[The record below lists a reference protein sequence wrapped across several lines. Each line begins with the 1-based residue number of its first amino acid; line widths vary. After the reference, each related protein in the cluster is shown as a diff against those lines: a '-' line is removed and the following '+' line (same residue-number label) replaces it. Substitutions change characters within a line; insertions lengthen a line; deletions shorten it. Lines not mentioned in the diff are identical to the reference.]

1 MKKFVCIMVLTS
13 LGLGAFS
20 QTDSVKTDSVKM
32 RSTLSELNEVNP
44 SKKYIPI
51 SQYWKEHN
59 IFQHLDVSVTLGTTG
74 IGFDVASPV
83 TEWAQLRLGY
93 EFMPRFTKR
102 MPFEMTINGQPARS
116 YDEDGNR
123 QETRFDKLRD
133 FMYSFTGFDI
143 DDHVDM
149 IGKPTLNNFKFLV
162 DVFPFKENKHWHFT
176 AGFYWGASKFAEAVN
191 STEAM
196 VSLVS
201 AGIYNKMYT
210 SAINGDPLITFD
222 PNQFPTLSGVGIEMP
237 PQVRQKFIDY
247 GDMGFAVGYFSHDIT
262 DADGNVL
269 VSKMMVDSKGNT
281 VQRPYIVEPD
291 EDGMVR
297 ATATSNSFKPY
308 LGFGYGGNLLKKRDD
323 WKFSFDCGA
332 MFWGG
337 TPNLVVYHGLKL
349 PDGTYR
355 DVSLTEDV
363 ENIDGKVGTYVDLF
377 KAFKVYP
384 VLSLR
389 VTKRIF

>member
-1 MKKFVCIMVLTS
+1 MLVLAS
-13 LGLGAFS
+13 LELSAFA
-20 QTDSVKTDSVKM
+20 QTDNVTTTS
-32 RSTLSELNEVNP
+32 STLRELEKVN
-44 SKKYIPI
+44 SSSNYIPV
-51 SQYWKEHN
+51 SQYWKEHD
-59 IFQHLDVSVTLGTTG
+59 IFQHLDVSVIVGTAG
-74 IGFDVASPV
+74 IGIDLATPV

-102 MPFEMTINGQPARS
+102 MSFEMTINGQPARS

-123 QETRFDKLRD
+123 QETRFDKLKE
-133 FMYSFTGFDI
+133 FMYSFTGYDI
-143 DDHVDM
+143 EDHVDM

-162 DVFPFKENKHWHFT
+162 DVFPFKNNKHWHFT
-176 AGFYWGASKFAEAVN
+176 AGFYWGSSKFAEAVN

-210 SAINGDPLITFD
+210 SAKNGDPLITFD
-222 PNQFPTLSGVGIEMP
+222 PNQFPSLSGVGIEMP
-237 PQVRQKFIDY
+237 EEVRKKFLDY
-247 GDMGFAVGYFSHDIT
+247 GDMGFSVGYFSHDIT

-269 VSKMMVDSKGNT
+269 ISKTMVDTKGKT
-281 VQRPYIVEPD
+281 VRRPYIVEPD

-297 ATATSNSFKPY
+297 ATASSNSFKPY
-308 LGFGYGGNLLKKRDD
+308 LGFGYGGNLLKKRND
-323 WKFSFDCGA
+323 WKISFDCGA

-337 TPNLVVYHGLKL
+337 TPNLVIYHGLKL

-363 ENIDGKVGTYVDLF
+363 VNIGGQVGSYVKVF
-377 KAFKVYP
+377 KALKVYP

>member
-1 MKKFVCIMVLTS
+1 MHSTLDELKNVNHSNKFVPV
-13 LGLGAFS
+13 F
-20 QTDSVKTDSVKM
+20 
-32 RSTLSELNEVNP
+32 
-44 SKKYIPI
+44 
-51 SQYWKEHN
+51 QYWKEHD
-59 IFQHLDVSVTLGTTG
+59 IFQHLDVSLTLGTTG
-74 IGFDVASPV
+74 IGIDVASPV

-133 FMYSFTGFDI
+133 FMYSFTGYDI

-176 AGFYWGASKFAEAVN
+176 AGFYWGSSKFAEAVN

-210 SAINGDPLITFD
+210 SAVNGEPLITFD
-222 PNQFPTLSGVGIEMP
+222 SNQFPTLSGVGIEMP

-291 EDGMVR
+291 EGGMVR

-323 WKFSFDCGA
+323 WKISFDCGA

-363 ENIDGKVGTYVDLF
+363 ENIGGKVGSYVKLF

>member
-32 RSTLSELNEVNP
+32 RSTLSELNEVNQ

-51 SQYWKEHN
+51 FQYWKEHN